1 MSRAK
6 LAAWTGA
13 LGAAAALYAWWESTA
28 VEVTERRLVFP
39 ELPPGLEGLRIL
51 HVSDTHF
58 PASGDSVGRFFDA
71 IAPLDYDLVLCTGD
85 YVETSAGWDAA
96 ADALTQLRAPFGVF
110 ATLGA
115 HDYCAPVRT
124 PREWASFNV
133 DRLRGLR
140 RRFVDPKP
148 FVERLE
154 SAAIGVLRNEWRS
167 LEIGGELVRIGG
179 AGDDSVGMARLET
192 ALPPHEVR
200 PSGRPDG
207 FSILLTHAPDAAL
220 RLPPPAEGGPSL
232 VLCGHTHGGQI
243 RIPGW
248 GAPLRHSRLVTRRQA
263 DGVFHVAGA
272 QVVVSRGFGTAHVP
286 LRLACRPEIGLLT
299 LGRRSPP
306 LPSASP
312 PA

>member
-1 MSRAK
+1 MNLGK
-6 LAAWTGA
+6 PTAWAGA

-28 VEVTERRLVFP
+28 VEVTERRLTIP

-58 PASGDSVGRFFDA
+58 PASGDSVGRFLDA
-71 IAPLDYDLVLCTGD
+71 VAPLEFDLVVCTGD
-85 YVETSAGWDAA
+85 YVETAAGWDTA

-124 PREWASFNV
+124 TAEWMSFNF

-140 RRFVDPKP
+140 RRFVDPSP

-154 SAAIGVLRNEWRS
+154 SAGIDVLRNEWRS

-179 AGDDSVGMARLET
+179 AGDDSVGMARLGR
-192 ALPPHEVR
+192 ALPPV
-200 PSGRPDG
+200 GG
-207 FSILLTHAPDAAL
+207 FLMLLTHAPDAVL
-220 RLPPPAEGGPSL
+220 RLPPPAESGPSL

-248 GAPLRHSRLVTRRQA
+248 GAPLRHSRLVTRRQP
-263 DGVFHVAGA
+263 DGVFPMAGA

-286 LRLACRPEIGLLT
+286 LRVACRPEIGLLT
-299 LGRRSPP
+299 LTSCE
-306 LPSASP
+306 
-312 PA
+312 

>member
-1 MSRAK
+1 MGLSK
-6 LAAWTGA
+6 LAAWIGAIGTGV
-13 LGAAAALYAWWESTA
+13 ALYAWWESTA
-28 VEVTERRLVFP
+28 VEVTERRLTIP
-39 ELPPGLEGLRIL
+39 DLPPGLDGLRIL

-58 PASGDSVGRFFDA
+58 PASGDSVGRFLDA
-71 IAPLDYDLVLCTGD
+71 VGPLKYDLVVCTGD
-85 YVETSAGWDAA
+85 YVETAAGWDAA

-154 SAAIGVLRNEWRS
+154 SSGIDVLRNEWRS

-179 AGDDSVGMARLET
+179 AGDDSVGMARLES
-192 ALPPHEVR
+192 ALPPHDVG
-200 PSGRPDG
+200 PSGRPVG
-207 FSILLTHAPDAAL
+207 FSMLLTHAPDAAL
-220 RLPPPAEGGPSL
+220 RLPPPDEGGPSL
-232 VLCGHTHGGQI
+232 VFCGHTHGGQI

-263 DGVFHVAGA
+263 DGVFQVAGA

-299 LGRRSPP
+299 LASRR
-306 LPSASP
+306 
-312 PA
+312 